1 MGKKQT
7 RVNGGDDL
15 LFMLSV
21 LWAPEKLSRVDSRR
35 IVDSSLR
42 PEPIRERTAA
52 AAAAPRSRD
61 ALLPPGR
68 ELVGWLFARWLHRRP
83 LTTSASRGAV
93 WFDCNGN

>member
-7 RVNGGDDL
+7 RVNGSDDL

-21 LWAPEKLSRVDSRR
+21 LWAPEKLSRIDSRR

-52 AAAAPRSRD
+52 AAAATAAAAAPRSRD
-61 ALLPPGR
+61 ALLP
-68 ELVGWLFARWLHRRP
+68 
-83 LTTSASRGAV
+83 SA
-93 WFDCNGN
+93 GN